1 MEGRWE
7 QSSPCPSRASAAHS
21 LTLGEPRKTHH
32 NTVELAS
39 CSITTSGMSTQK
51 CHPHINQSDT
61 AHSILLR
68 QGHPVAINMCHQ
80 PWAHQV

>member
-1 MEGRWE
+1 MGTKQPLPQQSQCSPQSHTGRA
-7 QSSPCPSRASAAHS
+7 QKNTPY
-21 LTLGEPRKTHH
+21 
-32 NTVELAS
+32 TVELAS

-68 QGHPVAINMCHQ
+68 QGHSVAINMCHQ